1 MRTFADLL
9 RCDPIDMDAVSA
21 HLNALSHAERVQ
33 QVRSVSG
40 GLQKRLFAAAQGFR
54 DLDHEYYVPE
64 ATADGTFVRHY
75 GKNSLPLFSIFEKRF
90 ARPEADS
97 PVMWGYNHSSM
108 MPLVGPGHFVL
119 RSGPGA
125 GEMHVDYY
133 STPPERLDGAPKLKA
148 NDSGISTLVYGHMI
162 DVMRGVS
169 DHVSIGRAVKKGAE
183 TPNYFLLCREGEAA

>member
-1 MRTFADLL
+1 MSTFADLL
-9 RCDPIDMDAVSA
+9 KCDPIDMDTVAA
-21 HLNALSHAERVQ
+21 HLDALPHDERVK
-33 QVRSVSG
+33 QVRRVGG
-40 GLQKRLFAAAQGFR
+40 GLQRKLFAAAQGFKA
-54 DLDHEYYVPE
+54 LDHAYYVPE
-64 ATADGTFVRHY
+64 ATDDKTFVRHY

-90 ARPEADS
+90 ARPEPES

-119 RSGPGA
+119 RTGPGD

-169 DHVSIGRAVKKGAE
+169 DHVSIGRAVKKGAR
-183 TPNYFLLCREGEAA
+183 TANYFLLCREGAA